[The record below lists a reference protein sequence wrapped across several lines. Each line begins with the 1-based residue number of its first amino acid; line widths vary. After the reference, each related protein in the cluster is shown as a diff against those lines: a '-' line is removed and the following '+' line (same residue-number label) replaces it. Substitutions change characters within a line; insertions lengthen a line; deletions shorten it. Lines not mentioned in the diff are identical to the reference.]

1 MTATRHGLHGAELAR
16 RLEPA
21 AAAMTA
27 DCARLAELQV
37 DAVQSGFA
45 SYALGAVPVE
55 SILESAVRNVRQL
68 VAAMRAGRP
77 PERDSL
83 DEAVRAR
90 QRTGQGVPA
99 TELYDAYRM
108 CLRILAGEFRRA
120 AAEVELD
127 HAAVLAGTQL
137 LWDTADVLTSVL
149 VSARHD
155 VELELAR
162 RDESHR
168 VDLLRALIFGRPV
181 SVEVRRRAAA
191 FGLPL
196 DRTYWA
202 VWASVSG
209 DERLDGVR
217 LALDRLTGRPGGCA
231 LLGVIDGD
239 VVGLV
244 SHRPDATA
252 GDVRF
257 PVGVGGPASLDAV
270 QGAFSTAS
278 RVHDV
283 ARSLGLT
290 GVVHLTDLGIKVAV
304 ASEPV
309 LGELMVERT
318 LAPLRRDGD
327 FGAAIS
333 RTLETYLGCGG
344 RIKATAHRLGVHPNT
359 VRHRLTRFEELTG
372 RRIDDIEVMIEV
384 WWALWWLRCHR
395 DGDGRDHD

>member
-1 MTATRHGLHGAELAR
+1 VVPVFRPGLHGAELAR
-16 RLEPA
+16 CLEPA
-21 AAAMTA
+21 AAAMSA

-37 DAVQSGFA
+37 DAVVSGFA
-45 SYALGAVPVE
+45 SYAMGAVPVE
-55 SILESAVRNVRQL
+55 SILDSAVRNVHQL
-68 VAAMRAGRP
+68 VAAMRAGSP
-77 PERDSL
+77 PQRDTL
-83 DEAVRAR
+83 DEVVRAR

-108 CLRILAGEFRRA
+108 CLRLLAEEFGRTA
-120 AAEVELD
+120 TEVELD

-168 VDLLRALIFGRPV
+168 VDLLRVLIFDQPV
-181 SVEVRRRAAA
+181 PVEVRRRAAA

-202 VWASVSG
+202 IWAGTSDG
-209 DERLDGVR
+209 GRLDDVR
-217 LALDRLTGRPGGCA
+217 LELDRLTGGPDSCS

-244 SHRPDATA
+244 STRPDTA
-252 GDVRF
+252 LVDVGF
-257 PVGVGGPASLDAV
+257 PVGVGGPAPLDAV
-270 QGAFSTAS
+270 QGAFATAS

-283 ARSLGLT
+283 ARSLDLT
-290 GVVHLTDLGIKVAV
+290 GAVHLADLGIKVAV

-309 LGELMVERT
+309 LGELMVERN

-327 FGAAIS
+327 FGEAIS
-333 RTLETYLGCGG
+333 ATLQTYLTCGG
-344 RIKATAHRLGVHPNT
+344 RIKVTAHRLGVHPNT
-359 VRHRLTRFEELTG
+359 VRHRLARFEELTG
-372 RRIDDIEVMIEV
+372 RRIDDIEVMVEV
-384 WWALWWLRCHR
+384 WWALWWQRCHR
-395 DGDGRDHD
+395 GGRRS